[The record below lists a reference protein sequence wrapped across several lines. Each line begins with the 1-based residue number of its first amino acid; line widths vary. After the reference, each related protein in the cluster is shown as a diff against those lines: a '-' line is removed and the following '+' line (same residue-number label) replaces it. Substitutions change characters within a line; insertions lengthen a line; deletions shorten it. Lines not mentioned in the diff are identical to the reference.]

1 MCRFI
6 SQTKQNTMKK
16 IVLLLFFFTSLTAFS
31 QDISGDWKGILKVP
45 GAELNLVLHISKAEN
60 VLSATLDSPD
70 QKAFGIPVTAT
81 SFENS
86 TLKFTVENLK
96 IEYEGVL
103 GKDQIINGT
112 FTQMGH
118 ALPLILNR

>member
-1 MCRFI
+1 
-6 SQTKQNTMKK
+6 MKK

-70 QKAFGIPVTAT
+70 QKAFGIPVTTT